1 MPLQHHRRTIFRE
14 KDVGL
19 PASHEDLPP
28 RGQIQDLPPYQLFSS
43 PNVIFL
49 DAQCSNSCVNCLP
62 VSQRR
67 PQRPTTEQDRWNSR
81 SHTVWAIGGTSQAH
95 SLQILLLRA
104 GIESNPG
111 PGRCDW
117 CLGTIRERVSHL
129 KCAIKGCDSVCHKHK
144 PCSQIERSALGTTKW
159 MCSSHN
165 PNQIPQIHPSPA
177 IAQASP
183 AAKCPTC
190 KSNLRK
196 NPIFCTVCNKG
207 SHQDCS
213 GLEHRYLIKR
223 ARPTWKCGDCDP
235 NSNNPGSASNA
246 VDEPDPSSH
255 SELPRVLSAKRQ
267 SPHRILSAK
276 SAARPVTYMS
286 LAQVYPLEVLKRMH
300 KGTRT
305 SPAIC
310 A

>member
-1 MPLQHHRRTIFRE
+1 MFKFLCQLLTSFTTTASTTNKRE
-14 KDVGL
+14 
-19 PASHEDLPP
+19 
-28 RGQIQDLPPYQLFSS
+28 RQM
-43 PNVIFL
+43 
-49 DAQCSNSCVNCLP
+49 
-62 VSQRR
+62 
-67 PQRPTTEQDRWNSR
+67 EQSIT
-81 SHTVWAIGGTSQAH
+81 HFWAIGGTNPAH
-95 SLQILLLRA
+95 SLRILLLRA

-111 PGRCDW
+111 PERCDW

-165 PNQIPQIHPSPA
+165 PNQVPQIHPTPA

-196 NPIFCTVCNKG
+196 NPIFCKVCNKG
-207 SHQDCS
+207 FHQDCS

-255 SELPRVLSAKRQ
+255 SELPSCLECKKTVSSSHLICKECSKACHLHEPCSGLSTRG
-267 SPHRILSAK
+267 
-276 SAARPVTYMS
+276 
-286 LAQVYPLEVLKRMH
+286 AQKNAQRN
-300 KGTRT
+300 KDFT
-305 SPAIC
+305 
-310 A
+310 